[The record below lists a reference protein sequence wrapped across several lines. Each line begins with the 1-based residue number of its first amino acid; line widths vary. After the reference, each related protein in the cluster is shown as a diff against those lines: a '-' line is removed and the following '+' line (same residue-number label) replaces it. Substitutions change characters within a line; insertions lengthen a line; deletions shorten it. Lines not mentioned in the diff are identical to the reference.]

1 MCLGVPMR
9 VIEVNQGGTAMV
21 ESFGVRRLVQTRLV
35 GDVNTGEYLMIHAG
49 YAIEKINQDEAWER
63 LRLWEDL
70 LANELAR
77 ADEA

>member
-1 MCLGVPMR
+1 MR

-21 ESFGVRRLVQTRLV
+21 ESFGVRRLVRTRLV

-49 YAIEKINQDEAWER
+49 YAIEKINQDEAQER
-63 LRLWEDL
+63 LHLWEDL